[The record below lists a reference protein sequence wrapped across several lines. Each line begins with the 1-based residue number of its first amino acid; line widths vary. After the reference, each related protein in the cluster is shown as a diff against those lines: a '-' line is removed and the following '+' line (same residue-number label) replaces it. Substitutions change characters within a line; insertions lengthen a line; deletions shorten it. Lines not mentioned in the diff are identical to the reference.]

1 MFSVFFLG
9 QTFLPGSGHSL
20 ARCITVSPRW
30 CARVNVLVYFVFSYL
45 LLHVLVY
52 LSLSVVL
59 LVWYG
64 VMMFCKVIIYIE
76 NGKVC
81 DLYSGVH
88 MLVFMVVYIW
98 QRRYDGV
105 HLCFSLP
112 PQRLRTT
119 CRLSS
124 QILNFPSDR
133 DDDHDDNDGGGT
145 FVAFSV

>member
-1 MFSVFFLG
+1 M
-9 QTFLPGSGHSL
+9 
-20 ARCITVSPRW
+20 
-30 CARVNVLVYFVFSYL
+30 
-45 LLHVLVY
+45 Y

-76 NGKVC
+76 NCKVC

-88 MLVFMVVYIW
+88 MMVFMVVYIW

-119 CRLSS
+119 CRLST
-124 QILNFPSDR
+124 QIQNFPSDR
-133 DDDHDDNDGGGT
+133 DDDHADNDGGGT
-145 FVAFSV
+145 FLAFSV

>member
-1 MFSVFFLG
+1 MKDHQVFFLG

-88 MLVFMVVYIW
+88 MMVFTVVYICW
-98 QRRYDGV
+98 
-105 HLCFSLP
+105 SLWWCTYGSVDMMVSISASHY
-112 PQRLRTT
+112 RLNASEPLVV
-119 CRLSS
+119 CRVR
-124 QILNFPSDR
+124 F
-133 DDDHDDNDGGGT
+133 
-145 FVAFSV
+145 

>member
-20 ARCITVSPRW
+20 ARCITVSRHW
-30 CARVNVLVYFVFSYL
+30 CARVNVLVYFCMC
-45 LLHVLVY
+45 
-52 LSLSVVL
+52 SV
-59 LVWYG
+59 
-64 VMMFCKVIIYIE
+64 FCKI
-76 NGKVC
+76 C

-88 MLVFMVVYIW
+88 MMVFTVVYIW

-133 DDDHDDNDGGGT
+133 DDDHDDMMVVEHLSPSQFN
-145 FVAFSV
+145 

>member
-1 MFSVFFLG
+1 M
-9 QTFLPGSGHSL
+9 
-20 ARCITVSPRW
+20 
-30 CARVNVLVYFVFSYL
+30 YFVFSYL

-59 LVWYG
+59 
-64 VMMFCKVIIYIE
+64 YIE

-88 MLVFMVVYIW
+88 MMVFMVVYIW

-133 DDDHDDNDGGGT
+133 DDDHDDMMT
-145 FVAFSV
+145 